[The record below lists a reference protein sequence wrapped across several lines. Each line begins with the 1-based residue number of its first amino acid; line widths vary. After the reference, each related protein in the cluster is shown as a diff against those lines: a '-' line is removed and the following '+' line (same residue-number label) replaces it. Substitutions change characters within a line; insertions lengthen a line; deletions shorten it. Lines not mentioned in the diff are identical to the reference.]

1 MLSYEGIFS
10 TKSMDIAKNI
20 LITFLASIVLIG
32 SCTYYQMVRDEQL
45 RKNLKK
51 SIAKITEAE
60 EYYSKGRNCRITI
73 VFGEKLQ
80 YSLYKSIL
88 PKCNC
93 NFYKDKQCLVV
104 FDSTDIKNYRIL
116 FSTSDLLTF
125 DYDHRLGLGVF
136 YSLVSWSNKCE

>member
-1 MLSYEGIFS
+1 MLSYEEIFS
-10 TKSMDIAKNI
+10 IKSMDIAKNI

-51 SIAKITEAE
+51 SVAKITEAE
-60 EYYSKGRNCRITI
+60 EYYSKGRECRITI

-104 FDSTDIKNYRIL
+104 FDSTDIKNYRI
-116 FSTSDLLTF
+116 FFHKSDACNF
-125 DYDHRLGLGVF
+125 DYD
-136 YSLVSWSNKCE
+136 YSLRLYNFDSLLSWSNKCE